1 LKNNTL
7 YKKYELGRRKK
18 EPHPVKKEYPPVYA
32 KLHIQGD

>member
-7 YKKYELGRRKK
+7 CKKDELRRRKK
-18 EPHPVKKEYPPVYA
+18 EPHPVKKEYPPAYA